1 MYWEKISNNI
11 SNPEM
16 FFNILKKLSTVT
28 DTDQKLNILQLNN
41 RFITHPQLQA
51 DMFADYFASKNAYHK
66 PLPLDFLYDKNNL
79 LNKPFRILEL
89 HSAIKNS
96 KNTTPGPDHVTAIFF
111 KNLDQGQRDVIL
123 RYFQKLFD
131 NAIVPDS
138 WKHAIIL
145 PIPKPCKDKTKI
157 FSYRPIAL
165 TSVFSKTFERI
176 LANRISY
183 YLTKERKLHPQL
195 YGFVPFKDSRS
206 ATYLVHK
213 AIMNAKLQNFF
224 FVGISLDIKSAYDSV
239 YVDGLIYKCLQIG
252 IAGNIENWI
261 HKFLTSRSFQIK
273 WRGYFSP
280 KKLVPQGLAQGS
292 VLSPILYTIY
302 MHDIFETL
310 ESFKFQDKNLQIPA
324 ISVLFDETVEREFQK
339 FFIIAT
345 DASKND
351 QITSIAGI
359 SKKSSFAYRI
369 NHYNSIFSAET
380 LAICQ
385 ALDDLVESNVN
396 LLVLSDS
403 LSVLSALQ
411 NFSIKSHKVI
421 HRLANK
427 IYMLSNY
434 VNQLLLLWNPG
445 HSKIVWNEQADNLA
459 RSVTESNV
467 YIDWIASEDIHKN
480 MYRNR
485 IQKINETFYSS
496 KYFEKLGNIPTI
508 DIISKWTE
516 NRREEILSTRIF
528 SKMIITPGL
537 LHRFN
542 LQDNAMCITCKRI

>member
-1 MYWEKISNNI
+1 MNLNVLEEDKNYIISV
-11 SNPEM
+11 
-16 FFNILKKLSTVT
+16 LQ
-28 DTDQKLNILQLNN
+28 DLNIGGDQIISIPRL
-41 RFITHPQLQA
+41 IT
-51 DMFADYFASKNAYHK
+51 F
-66 PLPLDFLYDKNNL
+66 LDL
-79 LNKPFRILEL
+79 
-89 HSAIKNS
+89 
-96 KNTTPGPDHVTAIFF
+96 
-111 KNLDQGQRDVIL
+111 
-123 RYFQKLFD
+123 
-131 NAIVPDS
+131 
-138 WKHAIIL
+138 
-145 PIPKPCKDKTKI
+145 PCKIYT
-157 FSYRPIAL
+157 
-165 TSVFSKTFERI
+165 
-176 LANRISY
+176 NR
-183 YLTKERKLHPQL
+183 
-195 YGFVPFKDSRS
+195 
-206 ATYLVHK
+206 
-213 AIMNAKLQNFF
+213 
-224 FVGISLDIKSAYDSV
+224 
-239 YVDGLIYKCLQIG
+239 
-252 IAGNIENWI
+252 
-261 HKFLTSRSFQIK
+261 
-273 WRGYFSP
+273 
-280 KKLVPQGLAQGS
+280 
-292 VLSPILYTIY
+292 
-302 MHDIFETL
+302 
-310 ESFKFQDKNLQIPA
+310 FKFQDKNLLILA

-411 NFSIKSHKVI
+411 NFSIKSNKVI

-434 VNQLLLLWNPG
+434 VNQLILLWTPG
-445 HSKIVWNEQADNLA
+445 HHSKIVWNEQADNLA
-459 RSVTESNV
+459 RAVTESNV
-467 YIDWIASEDIHKN
+467 YIDWIASDDIHKN
-480 MYRNR
+480 IYRNR

-542 LQDNAMCITCKRI
+542 LQDNAMCITCKRINDLDHIILNCIRYTKLRNNLWSILRIDPHSTITFRDVLERAMNNKSTFRVFLKGMKFFNIY

>member
-1 MYWEKISNNI
+1 MNLNVLEDKNYIISV
-11 SNPEM
+11 
-16 FFNILKKLSTVT
+16 LQ
-28 DTDQKLNILQLNN
+28 DLNIGGDQIISIPRL
-41 RFITHPQLQA
+41 ITFF
-51 DMFADYFASKNAYHK
+51 D
-66 PLPLDFLYDKNNL
+66 LP
-79 LNKPFRILEL
+79 
-89 HSAIKNS
+89 
-96 KNTTPGPDHVTAIFF
+96 
-111 KNLDQGQRDVIL
+111 
-123 RYFQKLFD
+123 
-131 NAIVPDS
+131 
-138 WKHAIIL
+138 
-145 PIPKPCKDKTKI
+145 C
-157 FSYRPIAL
+157 
-165 TSVFSKTFERI
+165 
-176 LANRISY
+176 
-183 YLTKERKLHPQL
+183 
-195 YGFVPFKDSRS
+195 
-206 ATYLVHK
+206 
-213 AIMNAKLQNFF
+213 
-224 FVGISLDIKSAYDSV
+224 
-239 YVDGLIYKCLQIG
+239 
-252 IAGNIENWI
+252 
-261 HKFLTSRSFQIK
+261 
-273 WRGYFSP
+273 
-280 KKLVPQGLAQGS
+280 
-292 VLSPILYTIY
+292 TIY
-302 MHDIFETL
+302 TNR
-310 ESFKFQDKNLQIPA
+310 FKFQDKNLPIPA

-339 FFIIAT
+339 FFVIAT

-369 NHYNSIFSAET
+369 NNYNSIFSAET

-411 NFSIKSHKVI
+411 NFSIKSNTVI

-434 VNQLLLLWNPG
+434 VNQLILLWTPG

-467 YIDWIASEDIHKN
+467 YIDWIASDYIHKN
-480 MYRNR
+480 IYRNR
-485 IQKINETFYSS
+485 IQKINETFSSS

-542 LQDNAMCITCKRI
+542 LQDNAMCITCKQIVKPPSFSQEVKHNVKHFIETSGPPVFAKARRLAPDRLKIAKPEFQHMLNLGHIRPSKNLVKAYHQIPINEEDIHKTVIITPFGLYESTRMQFGLSNAASTFQRFVDEVLRGLNFVYAFIDDILVASSSEAKHIQHLRLLFNGWINMDCL

>member
-1 MYWEKISNNI
+1 MNLNVLEDKNYMICV
-11 SNPEM
+11 
-16 FFNILKKLSTVT
+16 LQ
-28 DTDQKLNILQLNN
+28 DLNIGGDQIISIPRL
-41 RFITHPQLQA
+41 IT
-51 DMFADYFASKNAYHK
+51 F
-66 PLPLDFLYDKNNL
+66 LDL
-79 LNKPFRILEL
+79 
-89 HSAIKNS
+89 
-96 KNTTPGPDHVTAIFF
+96 
-111 KNLDQGQRDVIL
+111 
-123 RYFQKLFD
+123 
-131 NAIVPDS
+131 
-138 WKHAIIL
+138 
-145 PIPKPCKDKTKI
+145 PCKIYT
-157 FSYRPIAL
+157 
-165 TSVFSKTFERI
+165 
-176 LANRISY
+176 NR
-183 YLTKERKLHPQL
+183 
-195 YGFVPFKDSRS
+195 
-206 ATYLVHK
+206 
-213 AIMNAKLQNFF
+213 
-224 FVGISLDIKSAYDSV
+224 
-239 YVDGLIYKCLQIG
+239 
-252 IAGNIENWI
+252 
-261 HKFLTSRSFQIK
+261 
-273 WRGYFSP
+273 
-280 KKLVPQGLAQGS
+280 
-292 VLSPILYTIY
+292 
-302 MHDIFETL
+302 
-310 ESFKFQDKNLQIPA
+310 FKFQDKNLPIPA

-339 FFIIAT
+339 IFIIAT

-369 NHYNSIFSAET
+369 SHYNSIFSAET

-411 NFSIKSHKVI
+411 NFSIKSNKVT

-434 VNQLLLLWNPG
+434 VNQLILLWTPG
-445 HSKIVWNEQADNLA
+445 HSKIVWNEQADSLA

-467 YIDWIASEDIHKN
+467 YIDWVASENIHKN
-480 MYRNR
+480 IYRNR

-542 LQDNAMCITCKRI
+542 LQDNAMCITSEWNITVPTWSTELTTCGSEAHNHMPTRQRDHSCPVAVTGLLCYCYSTEVPAFFQQ